1 MGKITIS
8 HFLNTNLKSYL
19 INKEEY
25 YSIYILVTAKRKST
39 KIKSLCFGEYYSE
52 KDFQNIMSS
61 DNIEDKNIIQ
71 NEANSIR
78 LMSEIIINELN
89 EFDTN
94 FLSAFYN
101 FSNTVDI
108 WKVDNQIFNFNESK
122 VDLYSKEG
130 NLAGIEL
137 DKIKIELTDIRG
149 ISLYELFNLDNQ
161 YKILN
166 ILKEQKKYNP
176 EILLSDINKTFFYRS
191 MEFFIYYIQG
201 SKKNKELKDKFE
213 YFFET
218 FEARIDKYITDKYK
232 V

>member
-71 NEANSIR
+71 NEVNSVR

-218 FEARIDKYITDKYK
+218 SEARIDKYIIDKYK